1 MMQFNDEQE
10 KVIAEAIDWYNN
22 SSEQVFQ
29 ISGSAGTGKTTV
41 LKEIIN
47 RLKLIPDDVAPMT
60 YTGAAAIVLRTKGF
74 FNSKTIH
81 SWFYRAVEVPDKNR
95 YNAYLDRYETKTVF
109 VPKEIPFNVKLI
121 CIDEA
126 GCVPMEMKD
135 VILSSNRKIIALGD
149 LNQLSPVA
157 STAAFLYTGEV
168 HYLSK
173 IMRQNES
180 SGIVYLANEILKGNS
195 LKEGSYGNA
204 TVITQQDLT
213 DEMIKNQSDIILCGF
228 NKTREIYNK
237 KCRELNGIDP
247 FQKLPSHGEK
257 IICRKNNWAH
267 EIDGIS
273 MANGLCGEVYSY
285 PTMHSLA
292 KRGAAFTI
300 DFKPTMFDMVFK
312 GILCSYKFFNATK
325 DLKDSIRTSPSIKR
339 KFGIIGNLFELGYAI
354 TTHLSQGSQYQKG
367 IYIAENFWDK
377 NECKKLDYVGITRFS
392 DNCIFVLRS
401 NKFY

>member
-1 MMQFNDEQE
+1 
-10 KVIAEAIDWYNN
+10 
-22 SSEQVFQ
+22 
-29 ISGSAGTGKTTV
+29 
-41 LKEIIN
+41 
-47 RLKLIPDDVAPMT
+47 
-60 YTGAAAIVLRTKGF
+60 
-74 FNSKTIH
+74 
-81 SWFYRAVEVPDKNR
+81 
-95 YNAYLDRYETKTVF
+95 
-109 VPKEIPFNVKLI
+109 
-121 CIDEA
+121 
-126 GCVPMEMKD
+126 
-135 VILSSNRKIIALGD
+135 
-149 LNQLSPVA
+149 
-157 STAAFLYTGEV
+157 
-168 HYLSK
+168 
-173 IMRQNES
+173 
-180 SGIVYLANEILKGNS
+180 
-195 LKEGSYGNA
+195 
-204 TVITQQDLT
+204 
-213 DEMIKNQSDIILCGF
+213 
-228 NKTREIYNK
+228 
-237 KCRELNGIDP
+237 
-247 FQKLPSHGEK
+247 
-257 IICRKNNWAH
+257 
-267 EIDGIS
+267 